1 MRKHVHVGT
10 LSKVCDEVAIRR
22 FRVDNAMDLLRI
34 RKVSIDDSKCITY
47 TCFTT
52 EKPVDIADPPFDAKK
67 TLLVELIQ
75 SKKDVSDC
83 KPYHKVSQC
92 DYQTFVAQLSP
103 FTTQDM

>member
-1 MRKHVHVGT
+1 MRKHVNVGT

-22 FRVDNAMDLLRI
+22 YHVDNAMDLLRI

-67 TLLVELIQ
+67 TLLVNLVQ

-83 KPYHKVSQC
+83 KPYHKVSQW
-92 DYQTFVAQLSP
+92 DKQTYVAQHSP
-103 FTTQDM
+103 FSR